1 MRYNKI
7 LLIVLIT
14 LFIGCNNSERA
25 LKKLDFENNKAKL
38 YELANSN
45 VIANNDFEYLLHE
58 NDELRLKDNDGSFH
72 TFEKNNIEAN
82 QIVSLMDDLNIRIIY
97 KYDRYYQFDL
107 NSSCHIITYNL
118 DGNNTD
124 IESLKKI
131 GKWYSELDE
140 NWLLEKSECYAIE

>member
-7 LLIVLIT
+7 LLPVLIA
-14 LFIGCNNSERA
+14 LFVGCNNSEEA
-25 LKKLDFENNKAKL
+25 LKNLDFENNKAKL
-38 YELANSN
+38 YGLVETN
-45 VIANNDFEYLLHE
+45 VLTNNEFEYLLLE
-58 NDELRLKDNDGSFH
+58 NDELRIKHNDGSFQ
-72 TFEKNNIEAN
+72 TFEKNNIETN
-82 QIVSLMDDLNIRIIY
+82 HIINLMNDLNIRIIY

-118 DGNNTD
+118 NGNNTD

-140 NWLLEKSECYAIE
+140 KWLLEKSECYGIE